1 MGQGGTN
8 YEAALRR
15 AALMN
20 SDEEDSEEAAS
31 ESEEEEQAEDPF
43 ENIDA
48 LSDEEAKEELREAQ
62 QRRLM
67 EESQACLLPQLHA
80 PSAHSLHAC
89 TTTFKGR
96 RFSMKHRRQ

>member
-1 MGQGGTN
+1 MAQGGTN

-20 SDEEDSEEAAS
+20 SDDEAGS
-31 ESEEEEQAEDPF
+31 DEGGSGSEEEAGSEAADPF

-67 EESQACLLPQLHA
+67 EESQVTHWAWPVKYYLYM
-80 PSAHSLHAC
+80 
-89 TTTFKGR
+89 TYII
-96 RFSMKHRRQ
+96 

>member
-1 MGQGGTN
+1 
-8 YEAALRR
+8 
-15 AALMN
+15 MN
-20 SDEEDSEEAAS
+20 SDEEGSEEEAS

-67 EESQACLLPQLHA
+67 EESQVCLSCDVPCISCYCCLRNLH
-80 PSAHSLHAC
+80 H
-89 TTTFKGR
+89 
-96 RFSMKHRRQ
+96 

>member
-20 SDEEDSEEAAS
+20 SDEEAAS
-31 ESEEEEQAEDPF
+31 ESEEEQEEDPF

-67 EESQACLLPQLHA
+67 EESQVCLLRRCMRDPHA
-80 PSAHSLHAC
+80 LLVHASHLPNV
-89 TTTFKGR
+89 R
-96 RFSMKHRRQ
+96 YRASNIYSN

>member
-20 SDEEDSEEAAS
+20 SDEEAAS
-31 ESEEEEQAEDPF
+31 ESEEEEEEEQAEDPF

-67 EESQACLLPQLHA
+67 EESQACLLPPLHA
-80 PSAHSLHAC
+80 RAERSLHAC
-89 TTTFKGR
+89 ITFA
-96 RFSMKHRRQ
+96 